1 MPFSSSLEPVAESG
15 RRRLDFCRCRV
26 ERSTCR
32 GETKLRLAA
41 LVTEVT
47 AAGATAVPHCMA
59 LHRMELDDAAA
70 VDAAAINLASSISSL
85 DLLVH
90 SAGMVTLSSV
100 ESADITELDRQYAV
114 NLRAPFSL
122 TTALTPALVAAR
134 GQVVFVNSGA
144 GQRSSPGWSQ
154 YAATKFGLR
163 ALADAFRAEVAERG
177 VRVTTVFPGRT
188 ATPMQQKVHRF
199 EGREYHADSFMGPE
213 QVAST
218 IMHAVELP
226 RSATIP
232 EISIR

>member
-47 AAGATAVPHCMA
+47 AAGATAVPHCI
-59 LHRMELDDAAA
+59 ELEDAAA